1 MNFQLTAYAVL
12 LLSNL
17 TVSDCKE
24 KELTK
29 CILITLPKELT
40 TGDPLESRARSEN
53 CMEENIDLIQ
63 VSGGEIVFEFISRA
77 LQCKYNNISD
87 CTCSEVI
94 GVIGD
99 LDFVTASIIHT
110 LASRFNLNITIVAAV
125 APSTI
130 QPVTKLATLPHVLDM
145 NPLVH
150 YIEALVSFTDA
161 LNWTRIGL
169 ISDGSRYNEY
179 VAEIF
184 QKELLTNFG
193 RFVVPYIRLHQ
204 NTDFGHILTA
214 FKEHGTHVVFIS
226 MDEVLACLLLKEARK
241 MDMTWPSYAWII
253 LTWKPKFILE
263 AKCDFE
269 GVIVLK
275 DNSMD
280 ENTCNGSCSLC
291 LPNNIIFDS
300 VLAVTLADSNDS
312 LTISNSSFVGSSGLV
327 KFRNGRRLNNISIVQ
342 VVNNTELEIA
352 VYIPEVQEVS
362 VFTSTLSTLLAPVKP
377 QANDLFTE
385 IAVILV
391 SIFFFCII
399 VVITITLILLLR
411 FRNEKEVKATSFSVS
426 LCMFLGCYLLLLAP
440 VLGVF
445 LEKSQKALWKNIACN
460 VTGAWFNL
468 SGIPF
473 SLILATLFV
482 KMLRVHLI
490 FADPFSFKK
499 KLFKDSYLLCY
510 IIAIISPNILI
521 LVLWSV
527 IDPLIWYTFEE
538 KTKSAT
544 IIYFKCESTYTNIW
558 VAILLL
564 YMGILVVSVVII
576 ALKTAAV
583 RHKNF
588 HQDSRL
594 TNVFVLITTFLL
606 TSAAIFDLL
615 SKKMEPR
622 HANSISIGYTL
633 SIAPFSV
640 AMLCSI
646 LLFAPKVF
654 YPLKRW
660 ISQKKR

>member
-40 TGDPLESRARSEN
+40 TGDSLESRDRSEN

-77 LQCKYNNISD
+77 LQCKNNNISN

-99 LDFVTASIIHT
+99 LDIATASIIHT
-110 LASRFNLNITIVAAV
+110 LASRSNLNITLVAAV

-130 QPVTKLATLPHVLDM
+130 LSVTKLATLPHVLDM

-150 YIEALVSFTDA
+150 YIEALVSFTDQ

-169 ISDGSRYNEY
+169 ISDGSRYHEY
-179 VAEIF
+179 VAETF
-184 QKELLTNFG
+184 QKELLSNFG

-204 NTDFGHILTA
+204 TIDFGRVLTA
-214 FKEHGTHVVFIS
+214 IKEYETHVVFIS

-241 MDMTWPSYAWII
+241 MDMIWPSYAWIL
-253 LTWKPKFILE
+253 LTWKPNFILE
-263 AKCDFE
+263 ALCDFE
-269 GVIVLK
+269 GVILLK
-275 DNSMD
+275 DNSTG
-280 ENTCNGSCSLC
+280 EKTCNGSCSLYFQYR
-291 LPNNIIFDS
+291 NFYDS
-300 VLAVTLADSNDS
+300 ALAVTLADSNDS
-312 LTISNSSFVGSSGLV
+312 LTISNLSSVGCSGLV

-352 VYIPEVQEVS
+352 VYKSEFQEVNI
-362 VFTSTLSTLLAPVKP
+362 FTPLPLLAPVKQ
-377 QANDLFTE
+377 QADL
-385 IAVILV
+385 
-391 SIFFFCII
+391 
-399 VVITITLILLLR
+399 ITMSFLILTIIICITVVTTIMFMFLF
-411 FRNEKEVKATSFSVS
+411 FRNDKEVKATSFSVS

-440 VLGVF
+440 LLSLG
-445 LEKSQKALWKNIACN
+445 LLRISQKPLVNNIVCT
-460 VTGAWFNL
+460 VLAWLNL
-468 SGIPF
+468 TGIPF

-499 KLFKDSYLLCY
+499 KLFKDSYLFCY
-510 IIAIISPNILI
+510 IIAILSPNILI
-521 LVLWSV
+521 LVLWSA
-527 IDPLIWYTFEE
+527 IDPLILYMFEE

-544 IIYFKCESTYTNIW
+544 IIYYLCESTYSNIW

-564 YMGILVVSVVII
+564 YMGILIVSVVII

-594 TNVFVLITTFLL
+594 TNYFAFITTFIL
-606 TSAAIFDLL
+606 TSATIYYIIFNE
-615 SKKMEPR
+615 MEPR
-622 HANSISIGYTL
+622 LARTTSIGYIVTL
-633 SIAPFSV
+633 PPIFV
-640 AMLCSI
+640 ALLCVI

-654 YPLKRW
+654 YPFKRW
-660 ISQKKR
+660 ISQKS

>member
-1 MNFQLTAYAVL
+1 MNFQLSAYAVL

-17 TVSDCKE
+17 TVSNCKE

-40 TGDPLESRARSEN
+40 TGDPLESRARGEN
-53 CMEENIDLIQ
+53 NIEANLDLIQ
-63 VSGGEIVFEFISRA
+63 VSGGEIVIKFISRA
-77 LQCKYNNISD
+77 LQCKYKNNISK

-110 LASRFNLNITIVAAV
+110 LASRSNLNITLVAAV
-125 APSTI
+125 APSTFL
-130 QPVTKLATLPHVLDM
+130 PVTELATLPHVLDM

-150 YIEALVSFTDA
+150 YIEALVSFTDQ

-169 ISDGSRYNEY
+169 ISDGSRYHEY

-184 QKELLTNFG
+184 QKELLSNFG
-193 RFVVPYIRLHQ
+193 RFVFPYIRLHQ
-204 NTDFGHILTA
+204 TIDFGRVLTA
-214 FKEHGTHVVFIS
+214 LKEYETHVVFIS

-241 MDMTWPSYAWII
+241 MDMIWPSYAWIL
-253 LTWKPKFILE
+253 LTWKPKFILR
-263 AKCDFE
+263 ARCDFE

-275 DNSMD
+275 YNSTG
-280 ENTCNGSCSLC
+280 ENTCNGSCSLY
-291 LPNNIIFDS
+291 DS

-312 LTISNSSFVGSSGLV
+312 LTVSNLSFVGPSGLV

-352 VYIPEVQEVS
+352 VYKSEFQEVS
-362 VFTSTLSTLLAPVKP
+362 IFTPLTLLAPVK
-377 QANDLFTE
+377 QYSYLITFLM
-385 IAVILV
+385 ILLCTF
-391 SIFFFCII
+391 ICTI
-399 VVITITLILLLR
+399 VVTAIMLMFLC
-411 FRNEKEVKATSFSVS
+411 FRKEKEVKATSFTVS
-426 LCMFLGCYLLLLAP
+426 LCMFLGCYLLLLGP
-440 VLGVF
+440 LLSFGLGI
-445 LEKSQKALWKNIACN
+445 SQKPLVNSILCSVSGSWLNLFGIA
-460 VTGAWFNL
+460 
-468 SGIPF
+468 F

-482 KMLRVHLI
+482 KMLRVHLL

-521 LVLWSV
+521 LVLRSV
-527 IDPLIWYTFEE
+527 IDPLNLYIFEE
-538 KTKSAT
+538 SAT
-544 IIYFKCESTYTNIW
+544 IVYFKCESTYTNIW
-558 VAILLL
+558 VLILFL
-564 YMGILVVSVVII
+564 YFVILIVSVVII

-594 TNVFVLITTFLL
+594 TNYFAFTTTFILIS
-606 TSAAIFDLL
+606 SAIYFFFFNE
-615 SKKMEPR
+615 MEPR
-622 HANSISIGYTL
+622 RANSTSILYTL
-633 SIAPFSV
+633 TLAPFSV
-640 AMLCSI
+640 AFLCAI

-660 ISQKKR
+660 ISQNYVKKC